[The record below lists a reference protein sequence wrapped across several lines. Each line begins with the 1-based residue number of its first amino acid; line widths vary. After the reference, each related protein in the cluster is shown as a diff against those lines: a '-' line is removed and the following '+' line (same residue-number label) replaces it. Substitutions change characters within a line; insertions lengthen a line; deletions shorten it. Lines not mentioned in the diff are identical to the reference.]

1 MELLATAVFAIL
13 LTLLCALF
21 VFYGVYRKQVI
32 GDLKADALVMKNM
45 HIFDNI
51 SDLHPDAYDLN
62 PDTLRITVVNAN
74 GSVIFDSNADFSV
87 MENHEDRPEIHMAAK
102 VGEGSG
108 TRRSTTLDRNLFY
121 YAIRIDNGRILRIAR
136 EGDNIFAL
144 TQNMMMTVV
153 GVFVLLFFFCIMMA
167 NYFTKNLV
175 APIEQMA
182 ENLSEPGTQAAYKEL
197 VPFMNKIRQQHED
210 ILKSSQVRQEF
221 TANVSH
227 ELKTPLTAISGYAEL
242 IEHGMSGENTERFA
256 SEIHKNAARL
266 LTLINDIIQLSQLDG
281 GKKDV
286 EYRDLDLF
294 PLARECV
301 DMLQMNAQK
310 QNVTIRVQGGE
321 APVFADKQLMEE
333 LIYNL
338 CDNAIRYNKKDGTV
352 TVTTGIENGHT
363 FLSVKDTGIGISAE
377 HQERVFERF
386 YRVDKSRSKATGGTG
401 LGLAIVKVVLVLS
414 AVMAV
419 GMMSGCGAKSDTSDT
434 KAKTAE
440 SSSAKEEET
449 EEQTECELEDGT
461 YTAEFK
467 TDSGMFHVNEAND
480 GKGTLTVKDGK
491 MTIHVSLVSKNIVNL
506 FEGTSEDAQKDGAE
520 LLEPTT
526 DTVTYSDG
534 ATEEVYGFDIPVP
547 ELDKEFDVAL
557 IGKKGVWYDHKVS
570 VTNPVKVEE

>member
-1 MELLATAVFAIL
+1 
-13 LTLLCALF
+13 
-21 VFYGVYRKQVI
+21 
-32 GDLKADALVMKNM
+32 
-45 HIFDNI
+45 
-51 SDLHPDAYDLN
+51 
-62 PDTLRITVVNAN
+62 
-74 GSVIFDSNADFSV
+74 
-87 MENHEDRPEIHMAAK
+87 MAAK

-321 APVFADKQLMEE
+321 APVFADKQLME
-333 LIYNL
+333 
-338 CDNAIRYNKKDGTV
+338 
-352 TVTTGIENGHT
+352 
-363 FLSVKDTGIGISAE
+363 
-377 HQERVFERF
+377 
-386 YRVDKSRSKATGGTG
+386 VDKSRSKATGGTG
-401 LGLAIVKVVLVLS
+401 LGLAIVKHIV
-414 AVMAV
+414 AQH
-419 GMMSGCGAKSDTSDT
+419 GAKLTL
-434 KAKTAE
+434 E
-440 SSSAKEEET
+440 S
-449 EEQTECELEDGT
+449 EQ
-461 YTAEFK
+461 
-467 TDSGMFHVNEAND
+467 
-480 GKGTLTVKDGK
+480 GKGTEIRVE
-491 MTIHVSLVSKNIVNL
+491 
-506 FEGTSEDAQKDGAE
+506 FSEALKQHEIETAKQRQEVHAE
-520 LLEPTT
+520 RSENGS
-526 DTVTYSDG
+526 SD
-534 ATEEVYGFDIPVP
+534 
-547 ELDKEFDVAL
+547 
-557 IGKKGVWYDHKVS
+557 
-570 VTNPVKVEE
+570 

>member
-87 MENHEDRPEIHMAAK
+87 MENHEDRPEILMAAK
-102 VGEGSG
+102 SGEGSG
-108 TRRSTTLDRNLFY
+108 TRRSTTLDKNLFY
-121 YAIRIDNGRILRIAR
+121 YAIRLGNGRILRIAR

-175 APIEQMA
+175 APIEQMV

-242 IEHGMSGENTERFA
+242 IASGMTNERDTEHFA
-256 SEIHKNAARL
+256 NEIHRSAERL
-266 LTLINDIIQLSQLDG
+266 QSLINDIIKLSELDNS
-281 GKKDV
+281 
-286 EYRDLDLF
+286 DLKLEFEPIDLYA
-294 PLARECV
+294 LATTCI
-301 DMLQMNAQK
+301 DQMQIAAQK
-310 QNVTIRVQGGE
+310 NEVTLLQEGGSVTINGN
-321 APVFADKQLMEE
+321 KTLIEE
-333 LIYNL
+333 LLYNL
-338 CDNAIRYNKKDGTV
+338 CSNAVRYNKKGGSV
-352 TVTTGIENGHT
+352 TVITGMKNQRPALT
-363 FLSVKDTGIGISAE
+363 VRDTGIGIPKE
-377 HQERVFERF
+377 QQDRVFERF
-386 YRVDKSRSKATGGTG
+386 YRVDKSRSKSTGGTG
-401 LGLAIVKVVLVLS
+401 LGLAIVKHIVVQHEAQIELS
-414 AVMAV
+414 SEEGV
-419 GMMSGCGAKSDTSDT
+419 G
-434 KAKTAE
+434 
-440 SSSAKEEET
+440 T
-449 EEQTECELEDGT
+449 E
-461 YTAEFK
+461 
-467 TDSGMFHVNEAND
+467 V
-480 GKGTLTVKDGK
+480 TV
-491 MTIHVSLVSKNIVNL
+491 I
-506 FEGTSEDAQKDGAE
+506 F
-520 LLEPTT
+520 
-526 DTVTYSDG
+526 
-534 ATEEVYGFDIPVP
+534 
-547 ELDKEFDVAL
+547 
-557 IGKKGVWYDHKVS
+557 
-570 VTNPVKVEE
+570 

>member
-45 HIFDNI
+45 HIFDDI

-87 MENHEDRPEIHMAAK
+87 MDNHESRPEIYMAAK
-102 VGEGSG
+102 SGEGSG
-108 TRRSTTLDRNLFY
+108 TRRSTTLDKNLFY
-121 YAIRIDNGRILRIAR
+121 YAIRLDNGRILRIAR

-242 IEHGMSGENTERFA
+242 IASGMTNERDTEHFA
-256 SEIHKNAARL
+256 NEIHRSAERL
-266 LTLINDIIQLSQLDG
+266 QSLINDIIKLSELDNS
-281 GKKDV
+281 
-286 EYRDLDLF
+286 DLKLEFEPIDLYA
-294 PLARECV
+294 LATTCI
-301 DMLQMNAQK
+301 DQMQIAAQK
-310 QNVTIRVQGGE
+310 NEVTLLQEGGPVTINGN
-321 APVFADKQLMEE
+321 KTLIEE
-333 LIYNL
+333 LLYNL
-338 CDNAIRYNKKDGTV
+338 CSNAVRYNKKGGSV
-352 TVTTGIENGHT
+352 TVITGMKNQRPALT
-363 FLSVKDTGIGISAE
+363 VRDTGIGIPKE
-377 HQERVFERF
+377 QQDRVFERF
-386 YRVDKSRSKATGGTG
+386 YRVDKSRSKSTGGTG
-401 LGLAIVKVVLVLS
+401 LGLAIVKHIVVQHEAQIELS
-414 AVMAV
+414 SEEGV
-419 GMMSGCGAKSDTSDT
+419 G
-434 KAKTAE
+434 
-440 SSSAKEEET
+440 T
-449 EEQTECELEDGT
+449 E
-461 YTAEFK
+461 
-467 TDSGMFHVNEAND
+467 V
-480 GKGTLTVKDGK
+480 TV
-491 MTIHVSLVSKNIVNL
+491 I
-506 FEGTSEDAQKDGAE
+506 F
-520 LLEPTT
+520 
-526 DTVTYSDG
+526 
-534 ATEEVYGFDIPVP
+534 
-547 ELDKEFDVAL
+547 
-557 IGKKGVWYDHKVS
+557 
-570 VTNPVKVEE
+570 

>member
-32 GDLKADALVMKNM
+32 GDLKADALVMKNL
-45 HIFDNI
+45 HIFDDI

-87 MENHEDRPEIHMAAK
+87 MDSHEGRPEILMAAK
-102 VGEGSG
+102 SGEGSG
-108 TRRSTTLDRNLFY
+108 TRRSTTLDKNLFY
-121 YAIRIDNGRILRIAR
+121 YAIRLDNGRILRIAR

-144 TQNMMMTVV
+144 TQNM
-153 GVFVLLFFFCIMMA
+153 
-167 NYFTKNLV
+167 K
-175 APIEQMA
+175 MA

-401 LGLAIVKVVLVLS
+401 LGLAIVKHIV
-414 AVMAV
+414 AQH
-419 GMMSGCGAKSDTSDT
+419 GAKLTL
-434 KAKTAE
+434 E
-440 SSSAKEEET
+440 S
-449 EEQTECELEDGT
+449 EQ
-461 YTAEFK
+461 
-467 TDSGMFHVNEAND
+467 
-480 GKGTLTVKDGK
+480 GKGTEIRVE
-491 MTIHVSLVSKNIVNL
+491 
-506 FEGTSEDAQKDGAE
+506 FSEALKQHE
-520 LLEPTT
+520 LETAKQRQEVHT
-526 DTVTYSDG
+526 ERSENGSSD
-534 ATEEVYGFDIPVP
+534 
-547 ELDKEFDVAL
+547 
-557 IGKKGVWYDHKVS
+557 
-570 VTNPVKVEE
+570 